1 MTEWGGTMRYK
12 ALSATAWWRKG
23 TTLGRSYRK
32 IIILIFAV
40 ASVLGGRLTEWC
52 GTIWCKALSATEW
65 WRKGTTLGR
74 SYRKICITS
83 VAVAL
88 VFWGGM
94 LLRYRMHFPPRAVRC
109 AACSA
114 GPSAPLKR
122 ARVLELELGSLS
134 L

>member
-1 MTEWGGTMRYK
+1 MRYPSPVDHRSV
-12 ALSATAWWRKG
+12 ARG
-23 TTLGRSYRK
+23 TTLGQSYRK

-40 ASVLGGRLTEWC
+40 ALVLR
-52 GTIWCKALSATEW
+52 
-65 WRKGTTLGR
+65 
-74 SYRKICITS
+74 
-83 VAVAL
+83 
-88 VFWGGM
+88 GGM
-94 LLRYRMHFPPRAVRC
+94 LLQYRMHFPPRAVRC